1 MADKWLTGKIFYD
14 IIYRRKVVVILKIK
28 IKNIII
34 LALIASMAAG
44 ISGCKKDDN
53 DVAVDRVDR
62 VDHVDP
68 VETPQEFTQGN
79 TGEIK
84 QEFKT
89 ARIETN
95 LSDNVF
101 RYKLGR
107 VAEAKEGVKIKLI
120 TKLDEE
126 TKDGLYVYEI
136 DFNGDIDFPKKML
149 ENKMVPNI
157 VKDANKSDAEDINSK
172 IIAAM
177 LEKINEPGNIS
188 VNINEINLDGNP
200 LKEKLKNVD
209 PKLFRP
215 IGVEVMTED
224 MFDGEDYQEKYV
236 DFMATYSDV
245 GYLIKT
251 SKVIGASKFLDNA
264 DTISFLL
271 PIYDFQYDK
280 DVLAGAIEDLPS
292 IINKDGKKMDH
303 IAINIPKFSVGSI
316 TLKEENGAEP
326 VPNPDGKKVG
336 SIMYDKPFIAV
347 ITEKTSAG
355 NVIKAISVVKSID

>member
-1 MADKWLTGKIFYD
+1 M
-14 IIYRRKVVVILKIK
+14 ILKIK
-28 IKNIII
+28 INNIIMF
-34 LALIASMAAG
+34 ALVASMAVG
-44 ISGCKKDDN
+44 VSGCKKHEDKTGTKHFDS
-53 DVAVDRVDR
+53 AESAK
-62 VDHVDP
+62 P
-68 VETPQEFTQGN
+68 VETPQEFTKGN
-79 TGEIK
+79 TGKIK

-107 VAEAKEGVKIKLI
+107 VAEGKKDVEIKLI
-120 TKLDEE
+120 TKLDEG
-126 TKDGLYVYEI
+126 TKEGLYIYEV
-136 DFNGDIDFPKKML
+136 DFSGDIDFPQKML

-157 VKDANKSDAEDINSK
+157 VKDADKSDVKDINSK
-172 IIAAM
+172 MIAAVIA
-177 LEKINEPGNIS
+177 KINEPGNVS

-200 LKEKLKNVD
+200 IKEKLKNVD

-215 IGVEVMTED
+215 IGTEVMTED
-224 MFDGEDYQEKYV
+224 VFAGEDYQEKYV

-245 GYLIKT
+245 GYFIKT
-251 SKVIGASKFLDNA
+251 NKVMGASKFLDNA

-280 DVLAGAIEDLPS
+280 DILAGAIEDLPS
-292 IINKDGKKMDH
+292 TINKDGKKMDH
-303 IAINIPKFSVGSI
+303 IAINIPKFSAGSI

-326 VPNPDGKKVG
+326 VPNPDGKKIE
-336 SIMYDKPFIAV
+336 SIVYDKPFIAV

-355 NVIKAISVVKSID
+355 NVIKAISVIKNID